1 MQKEAEGGRTYI
13 CCAESH
19 VLRGGSTF
27 DLIIC
32 MTPMMSSWL
41 MHAVRFS
48 IDTSFKRLHSCISK
62 TLELY
67 SSPQLS
73 TALHS
78 SHSSPRRQSDLLMW
92 QEFEIESWDHQHMR
106 CKYSSMIFECD
117 TNFLQLLYQHEPS
130 QRHSLLR
137 HISYFLGVY
146 LRLHRTTQSC
156 LSGFATSMDVALK
169 QW

>member
-13 CCAESH
+13 RCAESH

-48 IDTSFKRLHSCISK
+48 IDTSFKRLHS
-62 TLELY
+62 
-67 SSPQLS
+67 
-73 TALHS
+73 
-78 SHSSPRRQSDLLMW
+78 W
-92 QEFEIESWDHQHMR
+92 QEFEIESWDHQHMC

-130 QRHSLLR
+130 RRHSLLR

>member
-13 CCAESH
+13 RFAESH

-48 IDTSFKRLHSCISK
+48 IDTSFKRLHS
-62 TLELY
+62 
-67 SSPQLS
+67 
-73 TALHS
+73 
-78 SHSSPRRQSDLLMW
+78 W

-130 QRHSLLR
+130 
-137 HISYFLGVY
+137 
-146 LRLHRTTQSC
+146 
-156 LSGFATSMDVALK
+156 
-169 QW
+169 